1 MNWERRRAFS
11 AWLLIGPALAVI
23 LAVVGWPLIQTV
35 FISFTDANLLSN
47 DTHWVGF
54 ANYANALT
62 SRDFVGAAKTTVLF
76 TLTTVSAEIVIG
88 VLVALLLN
96 QPLYGQ
102 RFFRALLVLPWA
114 MPTVINAMS
123 WRLIYNPD
131 FGALN
136 ALLTQTG
143 ITSSYRTW
151 LGDPSIAIWA
161 VAVADIW
168 KTFPLVAMITL
179 AALQTVPQEQIEA
192 AHIDGANAWKRFQV
206 VTLPAILGPLLV
218 ALVLRT
224 IEVMKVFDI
233 IYVMTRGGPANATR
247 TLSMQVYQEA
257 FGSLRAGSG
266 ASQGLLVLLFTMI
279 LIVAYLRIIRRQ
291 ARA

>member
-1 MNWERRRAFS
+1 
-11 AWLLIGPALAVI
+11 
-23 LAVVGWPLIQTV
+23 VVGWPLIETIR
-35 FISFTDANLLSN
+35 ISFTDANLIAGAE
-47 DTHWVGF
+47 HWVGLD
-54 ANYANALT
+54 NYSRALH
-62 SRDFVGAAKTTVLF
+62 SPDFLGALKTTVLF
-76 TLTTVSAEIVIG
+76 TVTTVSAELVIG

-96 QPLYGQ
+96 QPLRG
-102 RFFRALLVLPWA
+102 RWFFRALLVLPWA
-114 MPTVINAMS
+114 MPTVINAMA

-136 ALLTQTG
+136 ALLTQVG
-143 ITSSYRTW
+143 IISEYRSW
-151 LGDPSIAIWA
+151 LGDPAIALWA

-179 AALQTVPQEQIEA
+179 AALQVVPQEQVEA

-206 VTLPAILGPLLV
+206 VTFPAILGPLLV
-218 ALVLRT
+218 AAVLRT

-233 IYVMTRGGPANATR
+233 IYVMTKGGPANSTR

-266 ASQGLLVLLFTMI
+266 ASQGLLVLLFTTI
-279 LIVAYLRIIRRQ
+279 LIVAYLQIVRRQ
-291 ARA
+291 ARQ